1 MLLLP
6 VFFNGAGSGHFYFF
20 GVLLHGVLF
29 VVFDGFEQTFSILLF
44 LLLLPFLLL
53 LLLAVLLVLLLILVL
68 LLLLFVLL
76 LLLVFLIVLPVV
88 ALLVLIL
95 VFVLV
100 FVFVV
105 LVLSTALLLLLL
117 LGLLKHFLGIGEIVA
132 GVVVLGS
139 GFKGFLIVVDGLLEL
154 LHAFG
159 TVFFLETGF
168 KVAVAAVVKYAAA
181 FFVGEAWLSEGF
193 VEVVDGFVVF
203 LLTVECV
210 AEIVLSPVSVAVLVE
225 CTEVVDFGA
234 VVFLGFVFA
243 VAFAGFFPNG
253 AVLRGEKNGQGS
265 GKDKYQE

>member
-1 MLLLP
+1 M
-6 VFFNGAGSGHFYFF
+6 
-20 GVLLHGVLF
+20 
-29 VVFDGFEQTFSILLF
+29 
-44 LLLLPFLLL
+44 
-53 LLLAVLLVLLLILVL
+53 
-68 LLLLFVLL
+68 
-76 LLLVFLIVLPVV
+76 
-88 ALLVLIL
+88 
-95 VFVLV
+95 
-100 FVFVV
+100 
-105 LVLSTALLLLLL
+105 VLSTALLLLLL
-117 LGLLKHFLGIGEIVA
+117 LGLLKHFLGVGEVVA

-139 GFKGFLIVVDGLLEL
+139 EFKGFLIVVDGLLEL

-243 VAFAGFFPNG
+243 VAFAGFFPDG
-253 AVLRGEKNGQGS
+253 AVLRG
-265 GKDKYQE
+265 